1 MFKYLDEPLKR
12 KIPQDLIEHYNRIKN
27 NDYNFILNKSLPL
40 EKQNLMPET
49 INIFSF
55 IYLKYCCNVEERNN
69 LIKAA
74 RAQKTL
80 QDEEINAKYDFDVLR
95 KNKDELSKDEV
106 KVEENTSLVTTEST
120 KWYNNIFEKIKSFFK
135 NIFGK

>member
-120 KWYNNIFEKIKSFFK
+120 KWYNNIIEKIKSFFK